1 MAEKIQLD
9 LVDITP
15 SSSSNGAYVMALT
28 EIAGARSLAI
38 VIGPAEA
45 HSIVIVMEK
54 MPITRPLT
62 HDLFVSLAENFE
74 IQVEQVFIYQMIDGI
89 FYARIIVRGNGKTI
103 EVDSRTSDAVA
114 IAIRFGAPI
123 FCAKEVMDEVG
134 RDMRSLTEG
143 DDLDFDLD
151 ITEEDLEEGPGGCR
165 QHPLHQDSDHRS
177 GTPADMDVP
186 LLQVDLYA
194 NIRRPE
200 LPADA
205 FGTDDG
211 GE

>member
-1 MAEKIQLD
+1 MSDKIQLD

-74 IQVEQVFIYQMIDGI
+74 IQVESVFIYQMIDGI
-89 FYARIIVRGNGKTI
+89 FYARIVVSNNDKIV

-134 RDMRSLTEG
+134 RDMRALTEG

-151 ITEEDLEEGPGGCR
+151 ITEEDLEEE
-165 QHPLHQDSDHRS
+165 L
-177 GTPADMDVP
+177 TPEEILKKLDEA
-186 LLQVDLYA
+186 LLNEDY
-194 NIRRPE
+194 E
-200 LPADA
+200 LASKLRDEL
-205 FGTDDG
+205 DKRNKK
-211 GE
+211 

>member
-74 IQVEQVFIYQMIDGI
+74 IHVEEVFIYQMIDGI
-89 FYARIIVRGNGKTI
+89 FYARIVVRGNGKTVD
-103 EVDSRTSDAVA
+103 VDSRTSDAVA

-134 RDMRSLTEG
+134 RDMRALTEG

-151 ITEEDLEEGPGGCR
+151 ITEEDLEEE
-165 QHPLHQDSDHRS
+165 LS
-177 GTPADMDVP
+177 AEE
-186 LLQVDLYA
+186 LQVKLDEALQNEDY
-194 NIRRPE
+194 E
-200 LPADA
+200 LASKLRD
-205 FGTDDG
+205 
-211 GE
+211 ELEKRNKK

>member
-1 MAEKIQLD
+1 MADKIQLD

-74 IQVEQVFIYQMIDGI
+74 IHVEEVFIYQMIDGI

-123 FCAKEVMDEVG
+123 YCAKEVMDEVG
-134 RDMRSLTEG
+134 RDMRALTEG

-151 ITEEDLEEGPGGCR
+151 ITEDDLEEV
-165 QHPLHQDSDHRS
+165 L
-177 GTPADMDVP
+177 TPEEILKKLDEA
-186 LLQVDLYA
+186 LLNEDY
-194 NIRRPE
+194 E
-200 LPADA
+200 LASKLRDEL
-205 FGTDDG
+205 DKRNKK
-211 GE
+211 

>member
-74 IQVEQVFIYQMIDGI
+74 IHVEEVFIYQMIDGI
-89 FYARIIVRGNGKTI
+89 FYARIIVRGNGKTV

-134 RDMRSLTEG
+134 RDMRALTEG

-151 ITEEDLEEGPGGCR
+151 ITEEDLEEELSPEEISKK
-165 QHPLHQDSDHRS
+165 LDE
-177 GTPADMDVP
+177 A
-186 LLQVDLYA
+186 LLNEDY
-194 NIRRPE
+194 E
-200 LPADA
+200 LASKLRD
-205 FGTDDG
+205 
-211 GE
+211 ELEKRNKK

>member
-74 IQVEQVFIYQMIDGI
+74 IHVEEVFIYQMIDGI

-134 RDMRSLTEG
+134 RDMRALTEG

-151 ITEEDLEEGPGGCR
+151 ITEDDLEEV
-165 QHPLHQDSDHRS
+165 L
-177 GTPADMDVP
+177 TPEEILKKLNEA
-186 LLQVDLYA
+186 LLNEDY
-194 NIRRPE
+194 E
-200 LPADA
+200 LASKLRDEL
-205 FGTDDG
+205 DKRNNK
-211 GE
+211 

>member
-1 MAEKIQLD
+1 MADKIQLD

-62 HDLFVSLAENFE
+62 HDLFVSLAENFD
-74 IQVEQVFIYQMIDGI
+74 IHVEEVFIYQMIDGI
-89 FYARIIVRGNGKTI
+89 FYARIIVRGNGKTV

-134 RDMRSLTEG
+134 RDMRALTEG
-143 DDLDFDLD
+143 DEMDFDLD
-151 ITEEDLEEGPGGCR
+151 ITEEDLEEE
-165 QHPLHQDSDHRS
+165 LSAEDLAKKLDE
-177 GTPADMDVP
+177 A
-186 LLQVDLYA
+186 LLNEDY
-194 NIRRPE
+194 E
-200 LPADA
+200 LASKLRD
-205 FGTDDG
+205 
-211 GE
+211 ELEKRNKK

>member
-1 MAEKIQLD
+1 MADKIQLD

-74 IQVEQVFIYQMIDGI
+74 IHVEEVFIYQMIDGI

-134 RDMRSLTEG
+134 RDMRALTEG
-143 DDLDFDLD
+143 DELDFDLD
-151 ITEEDLEEGPGGCR
+151 ITEDDLEEV
-165 QHPLHQDSDHRS
+165 L
-177 GTPADMDVP
+177 TPEEILKKLNEA
-186 LLQVDLYA
+186 LLNEDY
-194 NIRRPE
+194 E
-200 LPADA
+200 LASKLRDEL
-205 FGTDDG
+205 DKRNNK
-211 GE
+211 

>member
-1 MAEKIQLD
+1 MSDKIQLD

-62 HDLFVSLAENFE
+62 HDLFVSLAENFD
-74 IQVEQVFIYQMIDGI
+74 IHVEEVFIYQMIDGI
-89 FYARIIVRGNGKTI
+89 FYARIVVSGNNKIV

-123 FCAKEVMDEVG
+123 YCAKEVMDEVG
-134 RDMRSLTEG
+134 RDMRALTEG

-151 ITEEDLEEGPGGCR
+151 ITEEDLEEELSPEEI
-165 QHPLHQDSDHRS
+165 LKKLDE
-177 GTPADMDVP
+177 A
-186 LLQVDLYA
+186 LLNEDY
-194 NIRRPE
+194 E
-200 LPADA
+200 LASKLRDEL
-205 FGTDDG
+205 DKRNKK
-211 GE
+211 

>member
-74 IQVEQVFIYQMIDGI
+74 IHVEEVFIYQMIDGI
-89 FYARIIVRGNGKTI
+89 FYARIVVSGNGKTV

-134 RDMRSLTEG
+134 RDMRALTEG
-143 DDLDFDLD
+143 DELDFDLD
-151 ITEEDLEEGPGGCR
+151 ITEDDLEEV
-165 QHPLHQDSDHRS
+165 L
-177 GTPADMDVP
+177 TPEEILKKLDEA
-186 LLQVDLYA
+186 LLNEDY
-194 NIRRPE
+194 E
-200 LPADA
+200 LASKLRDEL
-205 FGTDDG
+205 DKRNKK
-211 GE
+211 

>member
-74 IQVEQVFIYQMIDGI
+74 INVEEVFIYQMIDGI
-89 FYARIIVRGNGKTI
+89 FYARIVVSGNDKIV

-134 RDMRSLTEG
+134 RDMRALTEG
-143 DDLDFDLD
+143 DELDFDLD
-151 ITEEDLEEGPGGCR
+151 ISEEELEEE
-165 QHPLHQDSDHRS
+165 L
-177 GTPADMDVP
+177 T
-186 LLQVDLYA
+186 LQEIQVKLDEALQNEDY
-194 NIRRPE
+194 E
-200 LPADA
+200 LASKLRD
-205 FGTDDG
+205 
-211 GE
+211 ELEKRNKK

>member
-62 HDLFVSLAENFE
+62 HDLFVSLAENFD
-74 IQVEQVFIYQMIDGI
+74 IHVEEVFIYQMIDGI
-89 FYARIIVRGNGKTI
+89 FYARIIVRGNGKTV
-103 EVDSRTSDAVA
+103 EVDSRTSDSVA

-134 RDMRSLTEG
+134 RDMRALTEG
-143 DDLDFDLD
+143 DEMDFDLD
-151 ITEEDLEEGPGGCR
+151 ITEEDLEEELSPEEI
-165 QHPLHQDSDHRS
+165 LKKLDE
-177 GTPADMDVP
+177 A
-186 LLQVDLYA
+186 LLNEDY
-194 NIRRPE
+194 E
-200 LPADA
+200 LASKLRD
-205 FGTDDG
+205 
-211 GE
+211 ELEKRNKK

>member
-1 MAEKIQLD
+1 MADKIQLD

-74 IQVEQVFIYQMIDGI
+74 IHVEEVFIYQMIDGI

-103 EVDSRTSDAVA
+103 EVYSRTSDAVA

-134 RDMRSLTEG
+134 RDMRALTEG

-151 ITEEDLEEGPGGCR
+151 ITEEDLEEV
-165 QHPLHQDSDHRS
+165 L
-177 GTPADMDVP
+177 TPEEILKKLDEA
-186 LLQVDLYA
+186 LLNEDY
-194 NIRRPE
+194 E
-200 LPADA
+200 LASKLRDEL
-205 FGTDDG
+205 DKRNKK
-211 GE
+211 

>member
-1 MAEKIQLD
+1 MANKIQLD

-74 IQVEQVFIYQMIDGI
+74 IHVEEVFIYQMIDGI

-134 RDMRSLTEG
+134 RDMRALTEG
-143 DDLDFDLD
+143 DELDFDLD
-151 ITEEDLEEGPGGCR
+151 ITEDDLEEV
-165 QHPLHQDSDHRS
+165 L
-177 GTPADMDVP
+177 TPEEILKKLNEA
-186 LLQVDLYA
+186 LLNEDY
-194 NIRRPE
+194 E
-200 LPADA
+200 LASKFRDEL
-205 FGTDDG
+205 DKRNNK
-211 GE
+211 

>member
-1 MAEKIQLD
+1 MADKIQLD

-62 HDLFVSLAENFE
+62 HDLFVSLAENFD
-74 IQVEQVFIYQMIDGI
+74 IHVEEVFIYQMIDGI
-89 FYARIIVRGNGKTI
+89 FYARIIVRGNGKTV

-134 RDMRSLTEG
+134 RDMRALSEG

-151 ITEEDLEEGPGGCR
+151 ITEEDFEEELSPEELLKKLDEALLNEDYELASKLRDELEKR
-165 QHPLHQDSDHRS
+165 
-177 GTPADMDVP
+177 
-186 LLQVDLYA
+186 
-194 NIRRPE
+194 NKK
-200 LPADA
+200 
-205 FGTDDG
+205 
-211 GE
+211 

>member
-1 MAEKIQLD
+1 MADKIQLD

-74 IQVEQVFIYQMIDGI
+74 IHVEEVFIYQMIDGI
-89 FYARIIVRGNGKTI
+89 FYARIVVRGNGKTVD
-103 EVDSRTSDAVA
+103 VDSRTSDAVA

-134 RDMRSLTEG
+134 RDMRALTEG

-151 ITEEDLEEGPGGCR
+151 ITEEDLEEE
-165 QHPLHQDSDHRS
+165 LS
-177 GTPADMDVP
+177 AEE
-186 LLQVDLYA
+186 LQVKLDEALQNEDY
-194 NIRRPE
+194 E
-200 LPADA
+200 LASKLRD
-205 FGTDDG
+205 
-211 GE
+211 ELEKRNKK

>member
-1 MAEKIQLD
+1 MANKIQLD

-74 IQVEQVFIYQMIDGI
+74 IHVEEVFIYQMIDGI

-134 RDMRSLTEG
+134 RDMRALTEG

-151 ITEEDLEEGPGGCR
+151 ITEEDLEEV
-165 QHPLHQDSDHRS
+165 L
-177 GTPADMDVP
+177 TPEEILKKLDEA
-186 LLQVDLYA
+186 LLNEDY
-194 NIRRPE
+194 E
-200 LPADA
+200 LASKLRDEL
-205 FGTDDG
+205 DKRNNK
-211 GE
+211 

>member
-1 MAEKIQLD
+1 MADKIQLD

-62 HDLFVSLAENFE
+62 HDLFVSLAENFD
-74 IQVEQVFIYQMIDGI
+74 IHVEEVFIYQMIDGI
-89 FYARIIVRGNGKTI
+89 FYARIIVRGNGKTV

-134 RDMRSLTEG
+134 RDMRALTEG

-151 ITEEDLEEGPGGCR
+151 ITEEDLEEE
-165 QHPLHQDSDHRS
+165 L
-177 GTPADMDVP
+177 TPEEILKKLDEA
-186 LLQVDLYA
+186 LLNEDY
-194 NIRRPE
+194 E
-200 LPADA
+200 LASKLRDEL
-205 FGTDDG
+205 DKRNKK
-211 GE
+211 

>member
-1 MAEKIQLD
+1 MADKIQLD

-62 HDLFVSLAENFE
+62 HDLFVSLAENFD
-74 IQVEQVFIYQMIDGI
+74 IHVEEVFIYQMIDGI
-89 FYARIIVRGNGKTI
+89 FYARIIVRGNGKTV

-134 RDMRSLTEG
+134 RDMRALSEG

-151 ITEEDLEEGPGGCR
+151 ITEEDLEEELSPEE
-165 QHPLHQDSDHRS
+165 
-177 GTPADMDVP
+177 
-186 LLQVDLYA
+186 LLKKLDEALLNEDY
-194 NIRRPE
+194 E
-200 LPADA
+200 LASKLRD
-205 FGTDDG
+205 
-211 GE
+211 ELEKRNKK

>member
-1 MAEKIQLD
+1 MADKIQLD

-74 IQVEQVFIYQMIDGI
+74 IHVEEVFIYQMIDGI
-89 FYARIIVRGNGKTI
+89 FYARIVVRGNGKTV

-134 RDMRSLTEG
+134 RDMRALTEG

-151 ITEEDLEEGPGGCR
+151 ITEEDLEEEM
-165 QHPLHQDSDHRS
+165 S
-177 GTPADMDVP
+177 AEE
-186 LLQVDLYA
+186 LQVKLDEALQNEDY
-194 NIRRPE
+194 E
-200 LPADA
+200 LASKLRD
-205 FGTDDG
+205 
-211 GE
+211 ELEKRNKK

>member
-1 MAEKIQLD
+1 MSDKIQLD

-74 IQVEQVFIYQMIDGI
+74 IHVEEVFIYQMIDGI
-89 FYARIIVRGNGKTI
+89 FYSRIIVRGNGKTV

-134 RDMRSLTEG
+134 RDMRALTEG

-151 ITEEDLEEGPGGCR
+151 ITEEDLEEE
-165 QHPLHQDSDHRS
+165 L
-177 GTPADMDVP
+177 TPEEILKKLDEA
-186 LLQVDLYA
+186 LLNEDY
-194 NIRRPE
+194 E
-200 LPADA
+200 LASKLRDEL
-205 FGTDDG
+205 DKRNKK
-211 GE
+211 

>member
-74 IQVEQVFIYQMIDGI
+74 IHVEEVFIYQMIDGI

-123 FCAKEVMDEVG
+123 YCAKEVMDEVG
-134 RDMRSLTEG
+134 RDMRALTEG

-151 ITEEDLEEGPGGCR
+151 ITEDDLEEV
-165 QHPLHQDSDHRS
+165 L
-177 GTPADMDVP
+177 TPEEILKKLDEA
-186 LLQVDLYA
+186 LLNEDY
-194 NIRRPE
+194 E
-200 LPADA
+200 LASKLRDEL
-205 FGTDDG
+205 DKRNKK
-211 GE
+211 

>member
-1 MAEKIQLD
+1 MANKIQLD

-74 IQVEQVFIYQMIDGI
+74 IHVEEVFIYQMIDGI

-134 RDMRSLTEG
+134 RDMRALTEG

-151 ITEEDLEEGPGGCR
+151 ITEDDLEEV
-165 QHPLHQDSDHRS
+165 L
-177 GTPADMDVP
+177 TPEEILKKLNEA
-186 LLQVDLYA
+186 LLNEDY
-194 NIRRPE
+194 E
-200 LPADA
+200 LASKLRDEL
-205 FGTDDG
+205 DKRNNK
-211 GE
+211 

>member
-1 MAEKIQLD
+1 MADKIQLD

-62 HDLFVSLAENFE
+62 HDLFVSLAENFD
-74 IQVEQVFIYQMIDGI
+74 IHVEEVFIYQMIDGI
-89 FYARIIVRGNGKTI
+89 FYARIIVRGNGKTV

-134 RDMRSLTEG
+134 RDMRALTEG
-143 DDLDFDLD
+143 DEMDFDLD
-151 ITEEDLEEGPGGCR
+151 ITEEDLEEELSPEEI
-165 QHPLHQDSDHRS
+165 LKKLDE
-177 GTPADMDVP
+177 A
-186 LLQVDLYA
+186 LLNEDY
-194 NIRRPE
+194 E
-200 LPADA
+200 LASKLRD
-205 FGTDDG
+205 
-211 GE
+211 ELEKRNKK

>member
-1 MAEKIQLD
+1 MADKIQLD

-74 IQVEQVFIYQMIDGI
+74 IHVEEVFIYQMIDGI
-89 FYARIIVRGNGKTI
+89 FYARIVVSGNNKIV

-134 RDMRSLTEG
+134 RDMRALTEG
-143 DDLDFDLD
+143 DEMDFDLD
-151 ITEEDLEEGPGGCR
+151 ITEEDLEEELSPEEI
-165 QHPLHQDSDHRS
+165 LKKLDE
-177 GTPADMDVP
+177 A
-186 LLQVDLYA
+186 LLNEDY
-194 NIRRPE
+194 E
-200 LPADA
+200 LASRLRD
-205 FGTDDG
+205 
-211 GE
+211 ELEKRNKK

>member
-1 MAEKIQLD
+1 MADKIQLD

-74 IQVEQVFIYQMIDGI
+74 IHVEEVFIYQMIDGI

-123 FCAKEVMDEVG
+123 YCAKEVMDEVG
-134 RDMRSLTEG
+134 RDMRALTEG

-151 ITEEDLEEGPGGCR
+151 ITEDDLEEV
-165 QHPLHQDSDHRS
+165 L
-177 GTPADMDVP
+177 TPEEILKKLDEA
-186 LLQVDLYA
+186 LLNEDY
-194 NIRRPE
+194 E
-200 LPADA
+200 LASKLRDEL
-205 FGTDDG
+205 DKRNNK
-211 GE
+211 

>member
-1 MAEKIQLD
+1 MADKIQLD

-62 HDLFVSLAENFE
+62 HDLFVSLAENFD
-74 IQVEQVFIYQMIDGI
+74 IRVEEVFIYQMIDGI
-89 FYARIIVRGNGKTI
+89 FYARIIVRGNGKTV

-134 RDMRSLTEG
+134 RDMRALTDD

-151 ITEEDLEEGPGGCR
+151 ITEDDLEEE
-165 QHPLHQDSDHRS
+165 L
-177 GTPADMDVP
+177 TPEEILKKLDEA
-186 LLQVDLYA
+186 LLNEDY
-194 NIRRPE
+194 E
-200 LPADA
+200 LASKLRDEL
-205 FGTDDG
+205 DKRNKK
-211 GE
+211 

>member
-1 MAEKIQLD
+1 MANKIQLD

-74 IQVEQVFIYQMIDGI
+74 IHVEEVFIYQMIDGI

-123 FCAKEVMDEVG
+123 YCAKEVMDEVG
-134 RDMRSLTEG
+134 RDMRALTEG
-143 DDLDFDLD
+143 DELDFDLD
-151 ITEEDLEEGPGGCR
+151 ITEDDLEEV
-165 QHPLHQDSDHRS
+165 L
-177 GTPADMDVP
+177 TPEEILKKLNEA
-186 LLQVDLYA
+186 LLNEDY
-194 NIRRPE
+194 E
-200 LPADA
+200 LASKLRDEL
-205 FGTDDG
+205 DKRNNK
-211 GE
+211 

>member
-1 MAEKIQLD
+1 MADKIQLD

-74 IQVEQVFIYQMIDGI
+74 IHVEEVFIYQMIDGI
-89 FYARIIVRGNGKTI
+89 FYARIVVRGNNKI
-103 EVDSRTSDAVA
+103 VEVDSRTSDAVA

-134 RDMRSLTEG
+134 RDMRALTEG
-143 DDLDFDLD
+143 DEMDFDLD
-151 ITEEDLEEGPGGCR
+151 ITEEDLEEELSPEEI
-165 QHPLHQDSDHRS
+165 LKKLDE
-177 GTPADMDVP
+177 A
-186 LLQVDLYA
+186 LLNEDY
-194 NIRRPE
+194 E
-200 LPADA
+200 LASRLRD
-205 FGTDDG
+205 
-211 GE
+211 ELEKRNKK

>member
-1 MAEKIQLD
+1 MADKIQLD

-74 IQVEQVFIYQMIDGI
+74 IHVEEVFIYQMIDGI

-134 RDMRSLTEG
+134 RDMRALTEG
-143 DDLDFDLD
+143 DELDFDLD
-151 ITEEDLEEGPGGCR
+151 ITEDDLEEV
-165 QHPLHQDSDHRS
+165 L
-177 GTPADMDVP
+177 TPEEILKKLDEA
-186 LLQVDLYA
+186 LLNEDY
-194 NIRRPE
+194 E
-200 LPADA
+200 LASKLRDEL
-205 FGTDDG
+205 DKRNNK
-211 GE
+211 

>member
-1 MAEKIQLD
+1 MADKIQLD

-74 IQVEQVFIYQMIDGI
+74 IHVEEVFIYQMIDGI

-134 RDMRSLTEG
+134 RDMRALTEG
-143 DDLDFDLD
+143 DELDFDLD
-151 ITEEDLEEGPGGCR
+151 ITEEDLEEV
-165 QHPLHQDSDHRS
+165 L
-177 GTPADMDVP
+177 TPEEILKKLDEA
-186 LLQVDLYA
+186 LLNEDY
-194 NIRRPE
+194 E
-200 LPADA
+200 LASKLRDEL
-205 FGTDDG
+205 DKRNKK
-211 GE
+211 

>member
-1 MAEKIQLD
+1 MADKIQLD

-62 HDLFVSLAENFE
+62 HDLFVSLAENFD
-74 IQVEQVFIYQMIDGI
+74 IHVEEVFIYQMIDGI
-89 FYARIIVRGNGKTI
+89 FYARIIVRGNGKTV

-134 RDMRSLTEG
+134 RDMRALTDG

-151 ITEEDLEEGPGGCR
+151 ITEDDLEEELSPEEI
-165 QHPLHQDSDHRS
+165 LKKLDE
-177 GTPADMDVP
+177 A
-186 LLQVDLYA
+186 LLNEDY
-194 NIRRPE
+194 E
-200 LPADA
+200 LASKLRDEL
-205 FGTDDG
+205 DKRNKK
-211 GE
+211 

>member
-134 RDMRSLTEG
+134 RDMRALTEG
-143 DDLDFDLD
+143 DELDFDLD
-151 ITEEDLEEGPGGCR
+151 ITEDDLEEV
-165 QHPLHQDSDHRS
+165 L
-177 GTPADMDVP
+177 TPEEILKKLDEA
-186 LLQVDLYA
+186 LLNEDY
-194 NIRRPE
+194 E
-200 LPADA
+200 LASKLRDEL
-205 FGTDDG
+205 DKRNKK
-211 GE
+211 

>member
-1 MAEKIQLD
+1 MADMIQLD

-74 IQVEQVFIYQMIDGI
+74 IHVEEVFIYQMIDGI
-89 FYARIIVRGNGKTI
+89 FYARIVVRGNGKTV

-134 RDMRSLTEG
+134 RDMRALTEG

-151 ITEEDLEEGPGGCR
+151 ITEEDLEEE
-165 QHPLHQDSDHRS
+165 LS
-177 GTPADMDVP
+177 AEE
-186 LLQVDLYA
+186 LQVKLDEALQNEDY
-194 NIRRPE
+194 E
-200 LPADA
+200 LASKLRD
-205 FGTDDG
+205 
-211 GE
+211 ELEKRNKK

>member
-1 MAEKIQLD
+1 MADKIQLD

-74 IQVEQVFIYQMIDGI
+74 IHVEEVFIYQMIDGI
-89 FYARIIVRGNGKTI
+89 FYARIVVSGNNKIV

-134 RDMRSLTEG
+134 RDMRALTEG
-143 DDLDFDLD
+143 DELDFDLE
-151 ITEEDLEEGPGGCR
+151 ITEEDLEEE
-165 QHPLHQDSDHRS
+165 LS
-177 GTPADMDVP
+177 
-186 LLQVDLYA
+186 
-194 NIRRPE
+194 PE
-200 LPADA
+200 EILKKLDEALMNEDYELA
-205 FGTDDG
+205 SKLRD
-211 GE
+211 ELEKRNKK

>member
-74 IQVEQVFIYQMIDGI
+74 IHVEEVFIYQMIDGI

-134 RDMRSLTEG
+134 RDMRALTEG

-151 ITEEDLEEGPGGCR
+151 ITEEDLEEV
-165 QHPLHQDSDHRS
+165 L
-177 GTPADMDVP
+177 TPEEILKKLDEA
-186 LLQVDLYA
+186 LLNEDY
-194 NIRRPE
+194 E
-200 LPADA
+200 LASKLRDEL
-205 FGTDDG
+205 DKRNKK
-211 GE
+211 

>member
-74 IQVEQVFIYQMIDGI
+74 IHVEEVFIYQMVDGI
-89 FYARIIVRGNGKTI
+89 FYARIIVRGNGKTV

-134 RDMRSLTEG
+134 RDMRALTEG

-151 ITEEDLEEGPGGCR
+151 ITEEDLEEELSPEEI
-165 QHPLHQDSDHRS
+165 LKKLDE
-177 GTPADMDVP
+177 A
-186 LLQVDLYA
+186 LLNEDY
-194 NIRRPE
+194 E
-200 LPADA
+200 LASKLRDEL
-205 FGTDDG
+205 DKRNKK
-211 GE
+211 